1 MTTPALQINAVDVG
15 FGSPGQRT
23 EVLANINL
31 DVQPNE
37 FVAIIGFSGSGKS
50 TLMNLLA
57 GLQPPSAGEV
67 LMNGEP
73 VLEPGPKRGI
83 LFQNYSLL
91 PWLSVFGN
99 VELAVKQV
107 FPEMSASERKTYI
120 QRYIDMVSLSG
131 SEWKKPL
138 ELSGGMRQRLSLA
151 RTLAMQPEVL
161 LLDEPLSALDALTRA
176 NLQDEI
182 IRIWEED
189 RRTVVMITNDV
200 DEAVLMA
207 DRIVALTPGPK
218 ATLGRSFDVTLER
231 PRDRTT
237 LNLNPEFIQLRNTV
251 TEYMI
256 GINREAN
263 ELRAVADVRLPDLM
277 PVDFHRVGR
286 APRTKSKPTSY
297 RHLTPN
303 DPAAIA
309 LARKERRELVGVNKS
324 NEAEDSTANA
334 SVGGQR

>member
-1 MTTPALQINAVDVG
+1 MTTPLALQVDSVDVG
-15 FGSPGQRT
+15 FGAPGQRT
-23 EVLANINL
+23 EVLHDINL
-31 DVQPNE
+31 EVQPNE

-57 GLQPPSAGEV
+57 GLQSPSAGRV
-67 LMNGEP
+67 LMNDQP
-73 VLEPGPKRGI
+73 VLEPGPERGI

-99 VELAVKQV
+99 IELAVKQV
-107 FPEMSASERKTYI
+107 FPEMPSSERKSYI

-131 SEWKKPL
+131 SEWKKPQ

-151 RTLAMQPEVL
+151 RTLSMKPEIL

-218 ATLGRSFDVTLER
+218 ATLGQSFDVTLDR

-237 LNLNPEFIQLRNTV
+237 LNLNPQFIELRNAV

-256 GINREAN
+256 DINNEAK
-263 ELRAVADVRLPDLM
+263 ELRVAADIELPDLM
-277 PVDFHRVGR
+277 PVDFNRVGKS
-286 APRTKSKPTSY
+286 PRKRKRSLLPNRHLSSGDPATKSM
-297 RHLTPN
+297 
-303 DPAAIA
+303 
-309 LARKERRELVGVNKS
+309 VGAGVDHES
-324 NEAEDSTANA
+324 
-334 SVGGQR
+334 

>member
-1 MTTPALQINAVDVG
+1 MTAALEVENVDVG
-15 FGSPGQRT
+15 FGPVSSRT
-23 EVLANINL
+23 EVLSGINL
-31 DVQPNE
+31 TVEQNE

-57 GLQPPSAGEV
+57 GIHQPDSGV
-67 LMNGEP
+67 VKLNGN
-73 VLEPGPKRGI
+73 VVTRPGPDRGI

-107 FPEMSASERKTYI
+107 FPQFSKVQRRDHI
-120 QRYIDMVSLSG
+120 QRYIDMVSLTG
-131 SEWKKPL
+131 SEWKKPH

-151 RTLAMQPEVL
+151 RTLSMQPDVL

-182 IRIWEED
+182 IRIWEVD

-207 DRIVALTPGPK
+207 DRIVALTPGPN
-218 ATLGRSFDVTLER
+218 ATLGESFQVTLDR

-237 LNLNPEFIQLRNTV
+237 LNFNPQFKELRNSV
-251 TEYMI
+251 TGYMMD
-256 GINREAN
+256 INAEAKK
-263 ELRAVADVRLPDLM
+263 LRVVADVELPDLT
-277 PVDFHRVGR
+277 PIDF
-286 APRTKSKPTSY
+286 T
-297 RHLTPN
+297 
-303 DPAAIA
+303 AA
-309 LARKERRELVGVNKS
+309 
-324 NEAEDSTANA
+324 
-334 SVGGQR
+334 